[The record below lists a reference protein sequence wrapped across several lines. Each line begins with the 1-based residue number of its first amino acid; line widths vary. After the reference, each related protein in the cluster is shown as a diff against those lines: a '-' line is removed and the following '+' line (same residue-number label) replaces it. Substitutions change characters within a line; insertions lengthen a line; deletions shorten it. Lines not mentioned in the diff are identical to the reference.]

1 MRLKGSTVA
10 DHRRLLGLTQV
21 QLAERVGVSEQTIVA
36 WERGATTLPQPE
48 RLATLA
54 RALGLEIRDLV
65 ALDATD
71 SPASAVAPQPGTA
84 PAPAAAPAPVGAPG
98 AGATDDDTE
107 DVA

>member
-65 ALDATD
+65 ALDAADT
-71 SPASAVAPQPGTA
+71 PVSAVAPQPGTA
-84 PAPAAAPAPVGAPG
+84 PAAVVEGPRPPTT
-98 AGATDDDTE
+98 AGATGNDE
-107 DVA
+107 AVA